1 MQFFE
6 ASYITGENIDN
17 IFCESAKVIAKKIE
31 EGYYEIEDDKEKN
44 INFQSNKNK
53 KNCLII

>member
-17 IFCESAKVIAKKIE
+17 IFYESAKVIAKKIE
-31 EGYYEIEDDKEKN
+31 EGYYEIEDDKEEN
-44 INFQSNKNK
+44 INFPSNKNK
-53 KNCLII
+53 KNCLIV